1 MIEFDDFKLELFAL
15 EVRGLTDRAHVD
27 QRTGQERSDRF
38 DIDGKAA
45 FHLAVDHA
53 HDHFVSDM
61 SRLQTFP
68 GLGALGF
75 FARQL
80 GLAETIF
87 NGFQRDLHFIT
98 NIETALTVGVSKLI
112 KGDHPLRLQTCVDSD
127 PLVINVD
134 HHSGHN

>member
-1 MIEFDDFKLELFAL
+1 MIEFDDFELKLFAL
-15 EVRGLTDRAHVD
+15 EVRCLADGAHID

-53 HDHFVSDM
+53 HDHFISDM
-61 SRLQTFP
+61 SRLQTLP

-98 NIETALTVGVSKLI
+98 NVKTALTIGVRKLI
-112 KGDHPLRLQTCVDSD
+112 
-127 PLVINVD
+127 
-134 HHSGHN
+134 